1 MSTVLIEIRFKPLIH
16 PLYPI
21 LYLRAGSILEIFFQT
36 GGVCIR
42 ASHITRLHLFVL
54 ANSLFARGTLY
65 AVYKVHQ
72 LYRTGMSDIL
82 NPKGNFCLVRLT
94 SDDAYHCLN
103 NVIDVGEI
111 AAHLSMIEHADG
123 LSLRN

>member
-36 GGVCIR
+36 GGICIR
-42 ASHITRLHLFVL
+42 ASHITRLHLFVP

-72 LYRTGMSDIL
+72 LYRTGMSDIIQAV
-82 NPKGNFCLVRLT
+82 VRIIG
-94 SDDAYHCLN
+94 SKPYEAEVPFRVYNIGHSRPVDA
-103 NVIDVGEI
+103 
-111 AAHLSMIEHADG
+111 AS
-123 LSLRN
+123 